1 MYGFMPKK
9 EETHE
14 NNYMGKHRNK
24 RERRKED

>member
-1 MYGFMPKK
+1 MASCQNK

-14 NNYMGKHRNK
+14 IFDMGKHRNK